1 MAKRP
6 LILATND
13 DGIDSPGLK
22 FLVKMMS
29 SIGNVVVVAPDSPK
43 SATSQSITINSPLY
57 ASRSYNHTAAKLEY
71 QLSGTPADCIKFG
84 VNEILK
90 KKPDICV
97 SGINHGSNSSVNVL
111 YSGTVGAAIEAG
123 VQGVPAI
130 GFSILD
136 YGWDAKFDHIKKIII
151 SITLNTIRN
160 KLPANIVLNVNFP
173 KSKVKGVKICRQA
186 NTRWKEKFC
195 KRENPAGK
203 EYYWLTGDFVNY
215 DNSIETDEYA
225 LREGFASIV
234 PIKFD
239 LTSKDYMRE
248 LKKWDF
254 DDKE

>member
-6 LILATND
+6 LILATNV

-22 FLVKMMS
+22 YLVKMMS
-29 SIGNVVVVAPDSPK
+29 SIGDVVVVAPDSPK

-57 ASRSYNHTAAKLEY
+57 ASRSYNHTAA
-71 QLSGTPADCIKFG
+71 KFG

-123 VQGVPAI
+123 IQGVPAV

-203 EYYWLTGDFVNY
+203 EYYWLTGDFINY
-215 DNSIETDEYA
+215 DNSTETDEYA

-239 LTSKDYMRE
+239 LTSKDYMHE